1 MRKTIIAVD
10 FDGTICEDEFPN
22 IGAIRKNCAEVIKRL
37 QNEGVI
43 VILWTCRQG
52 KHLDSAIRFCHNNGI
67 YPDYINEN
75 YPGLPFKTSNK
86 IYADYY
92 IDDKAQGIDWKENY
106 SIISNYKQ
114 IPFIEV

>member
-10 FDGTICEDEFPN
+10 FDGTICEDEFPG
-22 IGAIRKNCAEVIKRL
+22 IGTVRKNCAEVLKKL

-52 KHLDSAIRFCHNNGI
+52 KHLDEAIRFCHNNGI

-75 YPGLPFKTSNK
+75 YPDLPFKTSNK